1 MFVRHRTTLVIVL
14 PLLVGSLLACPS
26 KKPATVGSSSTSNP
40 SVATTRL
47 PACIRGFVLEG
58 APGAPRP
65 SPPIPTPSVSPQS
78 GTKGAR
84 VTISGS
90 GMAPN
95 VSVDIVAF
103 YGGDNCLIKGPGD
116 EFLGVT
122 RSNGTG
128 AYAFSTRWPTNFRP
142 YAGRGQQPGRRSRR
156 RDRCWNH
163 DLPGLRRS
171 PGNVQQQQRTNGTDI
186 PVDNRRTVGQGRA

>member
-142 YAGRGQQPGRRSRR
+142 YAGRGSFGTVALPKGDYYIVALPCDPECKDLWAQGSDPGG
-156 RDRCWNH
+156 
-163 DLPGLRRS
+163 PFTLR
-171 PGNVQQQQRTNGTDI
+171 
-186 PVDNRRTVGQGRA
+186 